1 MAERRGL
8 LTVAYKAHSHS
19 VVAVALDLA
28 ALATGTTG
36 REDVPDYKELR
47 GWLAWRVNEGWEP
60 TVVDRWSKYEESVR
74 EMAKNA
80 LAMFDADEETLGVT
94 GVTGGGPSEVAP

>member
-1 MAERRGL
+1 M
-8 LTVAYKAHSHS
+8 
-19 VVAVALDLA
+19 
-28 ALATGTTG
+28 ATGSLW
-36 REDVPDYKELR
+36 REDVDDYKELR

-80 LAMFDADEETLGVT
+80 LAMFDADEENFGVAEIVRV
-94 GVTGGGPSEVAP
+94 GSSEVVP